1 MQTAIA
7 HAVPTNNELLDLLT
21 AQHAQIDDLFEFVA
35 MLRDPDA
42 LTELADVLG
51 AHLGFEQEVLYTT
64 VSRYLGRGVV
74 DELEAAHAAVKRVL
88 AQLVWLG
95 VEDADFA
102 ARLAELRD
110 LLDDHIAD
118 QEDELFVSVAKM
130 YERAHALA
138 S

>member
-1 MQTAIA
+1 MQTAVA
-7 HAVPTNNELLDLLT
+7 HTVPTNNELFDLLA

-51 AHLGFEQEVLYTT
+51 AHLGFEQEALYTMI
-64 VSRYLGRGVV
+64 SRYLGRGVV

-88 AQLVWLG
+88 AELVWLG

-102 ARLAELRD
+102 TRLAELRD